1 MFEFVMQYNHRD
13 FLYLNKLTARTYRK
27 WYNLFY
33 RLFTAVFGAF
43 FTASGIFLL
52 SGGGS
57 IVSCIFIMVI
67 GMTLLLVS
75 AFTSRIS
82 AWRSKR
88 LSVQNLGQITFTFTD
103 EQISYVCAKES
114 AQLPYSSILSFFRY
128 HERYFLFLDPIHAYV
143 LPYSDLK
150 IGNRDEFELFLTGK
164 TGKEWDKVY
173 HEPKKKKIP
182 GEKTS
187 R

>member
-128 HERYFLFLDPIHAYV
+128 HGICTVQRCCRHSGQRP
-143 LPYSDLK
+143 LPS
-150 IGNRDEFELFLTGK
+150 
-164 TGKEWDKVY
+164 
-173 HEPKKKKIP
+173 P
-182 GEKTS
+182 GEGQDFGKS
-187 R
+187 DWSPLK